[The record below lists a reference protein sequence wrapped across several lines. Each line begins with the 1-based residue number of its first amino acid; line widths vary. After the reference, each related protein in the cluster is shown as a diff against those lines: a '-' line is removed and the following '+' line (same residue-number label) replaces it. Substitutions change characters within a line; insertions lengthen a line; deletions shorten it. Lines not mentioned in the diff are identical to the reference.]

1 MGFISAPAPLELM
14 VILVVA
20 LLVLGPQKLPEAA
33 RSDSELLEE
42 LLVREHALLSAYEA
56 ALKRDAIDP
65 ELGATLRD
73 HERDHVR
80 ALEQSLPGGAAR
92 NPRAS
97 VPSPQLAAAL
107 AGSDSFARFAIAQ
120 EGELVR
126 SYAAT
131 VPGIRDARLRQPL
144 GSIMAC
150 GAAHVVA
157 LRESLGS
164 RNLTN

>member
-1 MGFISAPAPLELM
+1 MADRSDVELM
-14 VILVVA
+14 
-20 LLVLGPQKLPEAA
+20 
-33 RSDSELLEE
+33 EE

-56 ALKRDAIDP
+56 ALKRDAIDA

-97 VPSPQLAAAL
+97 VPSAELEAAL
-107 AGSDSFARFAIAQ
+107 GGRESFARFAIAQ
-120 EGELVR
+120 EDDLAGR
-126 SYAAT
+126 YAAAL
-131 VPGIRDARLRQPL
+131 PRIRDARLRQPL

-157 LRESLGS
+157 LREALGS
-164 RNLTN
+164 RYLTY

>member
-1 MGFISAPAPLELM
+1 MADRSDVELM
-14 VILVVA
+14 
-20 LLVLGPQKLPEAA
+20 
-33 RSDSELLEE
+33 EE

-56 ALKRDAIDP
+56 ALKRDAIDA

-97 VPSPQLAAAL
+97 VPSAELEAAL
-107 AGSDSFARFAIAQ
+107 GGRGSFARFAVDQ
-120 EGELVR
+120 EGSLVGH
-126 SYAAT
+126 YAAT
-131 VPGIRDARLRQPL
+131 IPRIRDARLRGPL

-164 RNLTN
+164 RYLTY

>member
-1 MGFISAPAPLELM
+1 M
-14 VILVVA
+14 
-20 LLVLGPQKLPEAA
+20 AA
-33 RSDSELLEE
+33 RSDVELMEE

-56 ALKRDAIDP
+56 ALKRDAIDA

-97 VPSPQLAAAL
+97 VPSAELEAAL
-107 AGSDSFARFAIAQ
+107 GGRESFALFAVDQ
-120 EGELVR
+120 EGSLVGH
-126 SYAAT
+126 YAAT
-131 VPGIRDARLRQPL
+131 IPRIRDARLRGPL

-157 LRESLGS
+157 LREALGS
-164 RNLTN
+164 RYLTH

>member
-1 MGFISAPAPLELM
+1 M
-14 VILVVA
+14 
-20 LLVLGPQKLPEAA
+20 AA
-33 RSDSELLEE
+33 RSDVELMEE

-56 ALKRDAIDP
+56 ALKRDAIGA

-97 VPSPQLAAAL
+97 VPSAELEAAL
-107 AGSDSFARFAIAQ
+107 GGRESFARFAVDQ
-120 EGELVR
+120 EGSLVGH
-126 SYAAT
+126 YAAT
-131 VPGIRDARLRQPL
+131 IPRIRDARLRGPL

-157 LRESLGS
+157 LREALGS
-164 RNLTN
+164 RYLTH

>member
-1 MGFISAPAPLELM
+1 M
-14 VILVVA
+14 
-20 LLVLGPQKLPEAA
+20 AA
-33 RSDSELLEE
+33 RSDVELLEE

-56 ALKRDAIDP
+56 ALERDAIDA

-97 VPSPQLAAAL
+97 VPSAELEAAL
-107 AGSDSFARFAIAQ
+107 GGRESFARFAVDQ
-120 EGELVR
+120 EGSLVGH
-126 SYAAT
+126 YAAT
-131 VPGIRDARLRQPL
+131 IPRIRDARLRAPL

-164 RNLTN
+164 RYLTY

>member
-1 MGFISAPAPLELM
+1 M
-14 VILVVA
+14 
-20 LLVLGPQKLPEAA
+20 AA
-33 RSDSELLEE
+33 RSDVELMEE

-56 ALKRDAIDP
+56 ALKRDAIDA

-97 VPSPQLAAAL
+97 VPSAELEAAL
-107 AGSDSFARFAIAQ
+107 GGRESFARFAVDQ
-120 EGELVR
+120 EGSLVGH
-126 SYAAT
+126 YAAT
-131 VPGIRDARLRQPL
+131 IPRIRDARLRGPL

-157 LRESLGS
+157 LREALGS
-164 RNLTN
+164 RYLTH